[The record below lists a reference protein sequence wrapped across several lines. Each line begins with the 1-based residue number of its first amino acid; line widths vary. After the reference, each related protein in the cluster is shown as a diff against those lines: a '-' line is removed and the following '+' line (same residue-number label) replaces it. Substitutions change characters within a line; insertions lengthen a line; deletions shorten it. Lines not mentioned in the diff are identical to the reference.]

1 MLFVMGLP
9 IFQIILFC
17 LSIGKDPVGL
27 HLAIVNEEL
36 ARGDYKCSY
45 IPPRMFQKECEN
57 PGNDSVCPFVEY
69 DCEVNMLSC
78 QFLEILERRNQKLV
92 SSNYASHSILLG
104 AFSIY

>member
-36 ARGDYKCSY
+36 ERGVHNCSY
-45 IPPRMFQKECEN
+45 TPPRMYQKECEN
-57 PGNDSVCPFVEY
+57 PGNDSVCPYVEY
-69 DCEVNMLSC
+69 DCQVDRLSC
-78 QFLEILERRNQKLV
+78 QFLEVLTRRNQKLV
-92 SSNYASHSILLG
+92 S
-104 AFSIY
+104 